1 MPEGKD
7 IQVGKRHEQ
16 RPRDGLPAIGE
27 NGPWWHRH
35 HVVKTR
41 QNVRADERSSVKFA
55 AGLETMWKSATRVTL
70 VVAKFCPT
78 Q

>member
-1 MPEGKD
+1 MPKCKN

-16 RPRDGLPAIGE
+16 RPKGGLPANGE

-35 HVVKTR
+35 HVVKMR
-41 QNVRADERSSVKFA
+41 QNVQADERSSVKFA

-70 VVAKFCPT
+70 VFAKFR
-78 Q
+78 